1 MEDKCKFIREKILNE
16 VKNEIK
22 ELGIEPKLAIIKC
35 NDDNSSSVYV
45 RNKLKTC
52 SDVGIEATLIELNP
66 KETNYT
72 QLHNAIMKATNDND
86 SVIIQFPLC
95 DKFKQYE
102 KELLKIIPY
111 YKDCDGIT
119 DKNILNLYYNNNENL
134 ILPCTVGG
142 INELF
147 KYHNINIESKNV
159 VVIGRSKIVGSPMA
173 QLMINQ
179 NATVTVCHSKTKDL
193 KSITKKADILIV
205 AVGKAKMINREYVKN
220 GAIVVDVGINRDENN
235 KLCGDCDYNDL
246 KDICSLI
253 TPVPKGIGILTTA
266 MVTYNVLQCFKL
278 NKKRYENEIWKDI
291 YYEEN
296 NKTIDYRGLYQVSN
310 LGNVKSLKGK
320 QKILK
325 QADDKD
331 GYKIVCLTKN
341 KKHKNFKV
349 HRLVANMFV
358 LNDDTLNKTII
369 NHKDENPYN
378 NCMENLEWCDY
389 KYNRNYGT
397 SNNRM
402 IENVKET
409 LKNKDLTKDNNPFYG
424 KHHSDKTKEILKN
437 ANSKSILQYDKNG
450 NLIKRWSSARDASS
464 ELNINY
470 SHISSCCIYYK
481 NGEEWWKKNRKGTP
495 LKYYKGFVWKFEE

>member
-1 MEDKCKFIREKILNE
+1 MEDKCRFVREKILNE

-205 AVGKAKMINREYVKN
+205 AVGKAKMIIR
-220 GAIVVDVGINRDENN
+220 
-235 KLCGDCDYNDL
+235 
-246 KDICSLI
+246 
-253 TPVPKGIGILTTA
+253 
-266 MVTYNVLQCFKL
+266 
-278 NKKRYENEIWKDI
+278 
-291 YYEEN
+291 
-296 NKTIDYRGLYQVSN
+296 
-310 LGNVKSLKGK
+310 
-320 QKILK
+320 
-325 QADDKD
+325 
-331 GYKIVCLTKN
+331 
-341 KKHKNFKV
+341 
-349 HRLVANMFV
+349 
-358 LNDDTLNKTII
+358 
-369 NHKDENPYN
+369 
-378 NCMENLEWCDY
+378 
-389 KYNRNYGT
+389 
-397 SNNRM
+397 
-402 IENVKET
+402 
-409 LKNKDLTKDNNPFYG
+409 
-424 KHHSDKTKEILKN
+424 
-437 ANSKSILQYDKNG
+437 
-450 NLIKRWSSARDASS
+450 
-464 ELNINY
+464 
-470 SHISSCCIYYK
+470 
-481 NGEEWWKKNRKGTP
+481 
-495 LKYYKGFVWKFEE
+495 